1 MQSSTLHPD
10 LSTLCQVSMPQRF
23 PYHCTF
29 SVADAKSLTI
39 RFVNNTQLID
49 SLPAGGDCSVAPM
62 TVTST
67 GSLEPEALAC
77 APRRSGALIDTCATR
92 TSMLAVRALRLPLL
106 GTATVIDPSA
116 GARLSASSMLAQP
129 SLSSATSLRSLRARI
144 RYFARSSL
152 A

>member
-1 MQSSTLHPD
+1 MQSSTLQPD
-10 LSTLCQVSMPQRF
+10 LSTLCQVSMPHLL

-29 SVADAKSLTI
+29 SAADSKSLTG

-67 GSLEPEALAC
+67 GALEPDALAC
-77 APRRSGALIDTCATR
+77 APRRCGGWIVTCATR

-106 GTATVIDPSA
+106 GTATVRAPSA
-116 GARLSASSMLAQP
+116 GAMLSASSML
-129 SLSSATSLRSLRARI
+129 
-144 RYFARSSL
+144 
-152 A
+152 